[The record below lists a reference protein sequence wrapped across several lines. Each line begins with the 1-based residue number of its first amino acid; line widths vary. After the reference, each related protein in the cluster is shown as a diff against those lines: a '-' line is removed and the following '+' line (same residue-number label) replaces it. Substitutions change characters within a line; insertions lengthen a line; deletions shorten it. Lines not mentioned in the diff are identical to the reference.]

1 MATILGFRT
10 KTRHVLA
17 QQWGMLTCLELED
30 LAVNYAC
37 IIFSDG
43 LTFQTGYHT
52 PVNLKRVGDGSGG
65 FWRLQS
71 EAFGSN

>member
-10 KTRHVLA
+10 KTGHVLV
-17 QQWGMLTCLELED
+17 QQWGMLTCQELED

-37 IIFSDG
+37 IIFSEG
-43 LTFQTGYHT
+43 LAFQTGYHT
-52 PVNLKRVGDGSGG
+52 PVNLKRVGDGSAG
-65 FWRLQS
+65 FWGVQS